1 MAGLGSW
8 VYFKGKSTIK
18 VTNASKRE
26 LELIRCISAFSV
38 TAYDSTVHMIEEMPQ
53 PTTQGPRMMI
63 YAILM
68 AVVTGFGYI
77 AAVLAVIQD
86 VASTIEAPQ
95 PLLEIYYQATQ
106 NSAGSICLMMFPLLS
121 FVLCAIDDMATSARM
136 AYALSRDGGMPF
148 NRHFQRISPTFGLV
162 AGLLWCFAWDI
173 ALGLIFLG
181 SENAFN
187 AIISAAVV
195 CFTITY
201 AIPPGINM
209 FRRRRMLPES
219 RSFKLPTSIGYICN
233 IASVLWAIL
242 TTVLFVWPTTN
253 PTDAV
258 NMNYCIVAFGVIVL
272 ISGSNWI
279 FGARKTYSPPALTLV
294 RDADAAVPDTIGGAV
309 SKPDGPEAHWHEKAQ

>member
-1 MAGLGSW
+1 
-8 VYFKGKSTIK
+8 
-18 VTNASKRE
+18 
-26 LELIRCISAFSV
+26 
-38 TAYDSTVHMIEEMPQ
+38 
-53 PTTQGPRMMI
+53 MMI
-63 YAILM
+63 YAIVM
-68 AVVTGFGYI
+68 AVITGFGYI

-86 VASTIEAPQ
+86 VPSTIAAPQ

-106 NSAGSICLMMFPLLS
+106 NTAGSICLMMFPLLS

-148 NRHFQRISPTFGLV
+148 NRHFQRISPTFGVTV
-162 AGLLWCFAWDI
+162 AGLLWCFVWDI

-181 SENAFN
+181 SDNAFN

-209 FRRRRMLPES
+209 LRGRRMLPES

-233 IASVLWAIL
+233 LASVLWAIL

-258 NMNYCIVAFGVIVL
+258 NMNYCIVAFGVIIL

-279 FGARKTYSPPALTLV
+279 FGARKSYSPPALELV
-294 RDADAAVPDTIGGAV
+294 NGHDMSIVDADGSAEETKADGA
-309 SKPDGPEAHWHEKAQ
+309 EALWREKAQ